1 MAPHSLSILFTF
13 LDPTVL
19 ETGSSDQ
26 CSGGSHAAPGPSSIQ
41 SPQPRPRSSLSRLFR
56 RSSPSSTSMASLAH
70 ASAPT
75 ETPSLTRERLESPT
89 DPAASPSRLPSS
101 PVPLRVKR
109 HSLGARVPTRGSAH
123 AAGYDLYSAE
133 TKRISAR
140 GRALV
145 DTQLSIAVPPGT
157 YGRIAPRSGLAS
169 KFSIDVGAGV
179 VDADYRG
186 VVHVLLLNHNDH
198 DFEVNVGDRIAQL
211 VLERISTPT
220 VVEVLDLDNVPSSP
234 DTPHPE
240 TADLE
245 QSPAL
250 ESEGT
255 TPQRASPSSPSPRV
269 RIPVDQVLGD
279 RDPCPETRTPTK
291 KELQKV

>member
-1 MAPHSLSILFTF
+1 M
-13 LDPTVL
+13 
-19 ETGSSDQ
+19 SSEPGT
-26 CSGGSHAAPGPSSIQ
+26 SKRRRVEPVVAPG
-41 SPQPRPRSSLSRLFR
+41 SPTN
-56 RSSPSSTSMASLAH
+56 SSP
-70 ASAPT
+70 PPV
-75 ETPSLTRERLESPT
+75 ETLRVQRHSPT
-89 DPAASPSRLPSS
+89 
-101 PVPLRVKR
+101 
-109 HSLGARVPTRGSAH
+109 ARVPTRGSAH

-145 DTQLSIAVPPGT
+145 DTQLSIAIPPGT
-157 YGRIAPRSGLAS
+157 YSRLAPRSGLAS
-169 KFSIDVGAGV
+169 KFAIDVGAGV
-179 VDADYRG
+179 VYI
-186 VVHVLLLNHNDH
+186 LLLNHNDH
-198 DFEVNVGDRIAQL
+198 EFEVNIGNQITQL

-240 TADLE
+240 TADFE